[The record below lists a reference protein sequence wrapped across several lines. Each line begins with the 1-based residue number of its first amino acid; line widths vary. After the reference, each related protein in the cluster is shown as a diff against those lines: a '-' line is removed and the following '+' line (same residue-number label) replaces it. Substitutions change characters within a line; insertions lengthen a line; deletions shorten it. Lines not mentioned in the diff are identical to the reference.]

1 MIYFRYRFNTR
12 GVGIVSNTQIVKDT
26 YIGNCASKFET
37 ITKENRIIYNG
48 WIETNPLGRYI
59 NHNRTPNCK
68 VILDGDTVKL
78 YSMNNIDIWEE
89 LTVNYLDFANVIEM
103 PENLLEKFG
112 IRDFDYIPETI
123 KVETKL
129 I

>member
-1 MIYFRYRFNTR
+1 MIYSTYRFKTR
-12 GVGIVSNTQIVKDT
+12 GVGIISNTQIIKDT

-37 ITKENRIIYNG
+37 ITKQSRMMNDG
-48 WIETNPLGRYI
+48 WVETKPLGRYI

-68 VILDGDTVKL
+68 LILDGDFIKL
-78 YSMNNIDIWEE
+78 YSIINIDMWEE
-89 LTVNYLDFANVIEM
+89 LTMNYFDMAH
-103 PENLLEKFG
+103 LLKLSEDLIKKFG
-112 IRDFDYIPETI
+112 IKDFDYIPEVI

>member
-78 YSMNNIDIWEE
+78 YSINNIDMWEE

-103 PENLLEKFG
+103 PENFLEKFG

>member
-1 MIYFRYRFNTR
+1 
-12 GVGIVSNTQIVKDT
+12 VKDT

-78 YSMNNIDIWEE
+78 YSINNIDMWEE

-103 PENLLEKFG
+103 PENFLEKFG